1 MYYTFPFD
9 LIRSPIPAP
18 RQNSIGI
25 YRYADRSLLFISGNK
40 RQGTRKSK
48 TRKEEKT
55 IEGCVRELTTMGQH
69 SSIFLGSF

>member
-48 TRKEEKT
+48 TRKRKKQSKAVLES
-55 IEGCVRELTTMGQH
+55 L
-69 SSIFLGSF
+69 